1 MITEGVRPGW
11 DDYWVEMARAMSMRA
26 ACTHRRIGAIV
37 VRKNRIVGSGY
48 NGTAA
53 GEVNCSDGGCP
64 RGQMARD
71 ARILARDYAD
81 CEGIH
86 AEWNA
91 MLDAG
96 RDGCVGS
103 TMYVNAVPCHLCRRM
118 AKGAGV
124 NAIVWE
130 NDYPLNG
137 DEPGGSDF
145 VQLSRNVDAVE
156 SVQLRRLK
164 RRWEQ
169 QGQKMHTVDP
179 GDLL

>member
-1 MITEGVRPGW
+1 MITNGVRPGW
-11 DDYWVEMARAMSMRA
+11 DDLWIEMARTMSLRA
-26 ACTHRRIGAIV
+26 ACTHRRIGAVV

-53 GEVNCSDGGCP
+53 GETNCSDGGCP
-64 RGQMARD
+64 RGMLDSGCGFLRD
-71 ARILARDYAD
+71 DYSD

-91 MLDAG
+91 MMDAG
-96 RDGCVGS
+96 RTLCEGS
-103 TMYVNAVPCHLCRRM
+103 TVYVSTADAVSAKPCHLCQKL

-130 NDYPLNG
+130 DYSGN
-137 DEPGGSDF
+137 DF

-156 SVQLRRLK
+156 SVQLRRL
-164 RRWEQ
+164 RRQWEE
-169 QGQKMHTVDP
+169 QGQKMKTIDP

>member
-1 MITEGVRPGW
+1 MIVEGVRPGW
-11 DDYWVEMARAMSMRA
+11 DDLWIEMARTMSKRA
-26 ACTHRRIGAIV
+26 ACTHRMIGAIV
-37 VRKNRIVGSGY
+37 VRKNHIVGSGY
-48 NGTAA
+48 NGTAS

-64 RGQMARD
+64 RGQMLKD
-71 ARILARDYAD
+71 ARLLRADYSD

-91 MLDAG
+91 MIDAG
-96 RDGCVGS
+96 RSCAGS
-103 TMYVNAVPCHLCRRM
+103 TMYVNAVPCHLCRKM
-118 AKGAGV
+118 ARGAGI

-130 NDYPLNG
+130 DDYPPDG
-137 DEPGGSDF
+137 MVPGSNDF

-164 RRWEQ
+164 RRWEE
-169 QGQKMHTVDP
+169 QGQKMSTVDP